1 MGAEDDRLAQASRAL
16 RRELGLRQEDLVTTR
31 YAAQAIEAG
40 RAGELRL
47 DLVRSHF
54 AGLGAKPQ
62 LNVWW
67 HGAAIDRLLDEAH
80 AGVVEATSAIL
91 PRYGFRVKTEYS
103 FSDYGERGSIDIF
116 AGRDDVRAV
125 CVGEA
130 KSAWGSLEETLR
142 RQDMKV
148 RLAPKLARAAF
159 GWKPNFVASLLI
171 FPDDRSARRVANRYA
186 ATLAGYPARAREIR
200 AWLRRPTGPLGGIWF
215 LTNARPDGHGFEE
228 NG

>member
-67 HGAAIDRLLDEAH
+67 HG
-80 AGVVEATSAIL
+80 
-91 PRYGFRVKTEYS
+91 
-103 FSDYGERGSIDIF
+103 SD
-116 AGRDDVRAV
+116 
-125 CVGEA
+125 
-130 KSAWGSLEETLR
+130 
-142 RQDMKV
+142 
-148 RLAPKLARAAF
+148 
-159 GWKPNFVASLLI
+159 
-171 FPDDRSARRVANRYA
+171 
-186 ATLAGYPARAREIR
+186 
-200 AWLRRPTGPLGGIWF
+200 
-215 LTNARPDGHGFEE
+215 
-228 NG
+228 